1 VRLVYQKFPDKFL
14 FASEFCI
21 SSVEDR
27 VENLYANEILNDI
40 NCGSNAICEWNLILD
55 EEGGPYHNRQGGCAA
70 PIRFNTK
77 TGEVTKGETY
87 YDMYIFSHFVK
98 QGAVSLYTSSFYKDV
113 QVTAFENPDGQMVVV
128 VNNMGRKRKDVRV
141 YINKQFYPLPLDAKS
156 KYVLVIE

>member
-1 VRLVYQKFPDKFL
+1 
-14 FASEFCI
+14 
-21 SSVEDR
+21 
-27 VENLYANEILNDI
+27 
-40 NCGSNAICEWNLILD
+40 
-55 EEGGPYHNRQGGCAA
+55 
-70 PIRFNTK
+70 
-77 TGEVTKGETY
+77 
-87 YDMYIFSHFVK
+87 VK